1 MTSAT
6 RKFATRLVQ
15 FEAAPKDPYHPKST
29 PIYQT
34 ATFEQEAADALGE
47 YDYSRSGNP
56 TRKVLEDQM
65 AALEGGARAFCFNSG
80 ISAITSVMR
89 LLSVG
94 DEIVSD
100 YDLYGGTSR
109 LFAQVLNR
117 AGIVV
122 KYVDA
127 SNVAAIAAAITPATK
142 MVYIESPTNPFLR
155 VVDIAAAAAVAKQH
169 GAMFVIDGSVMSP
182 YLQSPLE
189 LGADIV
195 IHSATK
201 FLCGHSDVTAGVV
214 VVKDLEL
221 AKRVYFQ
228 QNAEGVAL
236 GPFDSYLFLRG
247 LKTLKIRID
256 AAQRSAETIAA
267 FLAAHPKIGEV
278 FYPGLA
284 SHKDHDVHQRQ
295 ARGGGALL
303 SFTVGSAEAAKKVA
317 ESLEL
322 FSISLSF
329 GSVQSSI
336 SIPLKMSHSSV
347 PEGMT
352 GVRMPPA
359 DLLRLAV
366 GIEDTDD
373 LIADLSRCL
382 DLI

>member
-1 MTSAT
+1 M
-6 RKFATRLVQ
+6 KFATRLVH
-15 FEAAPKDPYHPKST
+15 FEAAPKDPYHPKVT

-34 ATFEQEAADALGE
+34 ATFEQEAADSLGE

-65 AALEGGARAFCFNSG
+65 AALEGGARAFCFSSG
-80 ISAITSVMR
+80 MAAITSVMR
-89 LLSVG
+89 LLSAG

-127 SNVAAIAAAITPATK
+127 SDANAIAAAITPATK

-169 GAMFVIDGSVMSP
+169 GALFVIDNSVMSP
-182 YLQSPLE
+182 YLQNPLE
-189 LGADIV
+189 FGADIS

-214 VVKDLEL
+214 VAKDAKL

-228 QNAEGVAL
+228 QNAEGTAL
-236 GPFDSYLFLRG
+236 GPFESYLFLRG

-256 AAQRSAETIAA
+256 AAQRSAEMIAA
-267 FLAAHPKIGEV
+267 YLAAHPKVGEV

-284 SHKDHDVHQRQ
+284 THQDHDVHQRQ
-295 ARGGGALL
+295 ARGRRSAVELHCRLGG
-303 SFTVGSAEAAKKVA
+303 GCKKDRR
-317 ESLEL
+317 E
-322 FSISLSF
+322 
-329 GSVQSSI
+329 
-336 SIPLKMSHSSV
+336 P
-347 PEGMT
+347 
-352 GVRMPPA
+352 
-359 DLLRLAV
+359 
-366 GIEDTDD
+366 
-373 LIADLSRCL
+373 
-382 DLI
+382 